1 MSNYS
6 KADINSQ
13 YDKLRAQL
21 KAGTISQSN
30 FKAAADRLYK
40 LYHSKQNKAA
50 RTPTAKPQS
59 KLQKAVKAVQA
70 AKPKTSKQQGDGS
83 VKAKRR
89 MTSHDKAVERK
100 NKEAKGYSYR
110 TGAEDMAWSMKNEI
124 QLNKP
129 KKPKLGDMYK
139 NPTTNQVFHWDGSKW
154 VKGRLGKSTRLK
166 SSK

>member
-6 KADINSQ
+6 KADINSR

-21 KAGTISQSN
+21 KAGSISQSN

-50 RTPTAKPQS
+50 RTQTAKPQS
-59 KLQKAVKAVQA
+59 KVQKAVKAVKA
-70 AKPKTSKQQGDGS
+70 AKTSKQQGDGS
-83 VKAKRR
+83 VKATRR
-89 MTSHDKAVERK
+89 MTSYDKAVQRK
-100 NKEAKGYSYR
+100 NKEAQGYSYR
-110 TGAEDMAWSMKNEI
+110 TGPEDREFSRKNEI

-129 KKPKLGDMYK
+129 KKPKLGDKYK
-139 NPTTNQVFHWDGSKW
+139 NPSTNQIFYWDGSKW

-166 SSK
+166 TSK